1 MGCDKFLS
9 FAIKKKTSEIR
20 EKIKISISVLRGNI
34 IIIERVGN
42 SNQCEYFLKINY
54 IVQGTLY
61 RLNFQLTS
69 QVIKYFDNLVMIF
82 DRLSTCSNVNR
93 DSR

>member
-9 FAIKKKTSEIR
+9 FAIKKKTNEIR

>member
-1 MGCDKFLS
+1 MRKL
-9 FAIKKKTSEIR
+9 K
-20 EKIKISISVLRGNI
+20 SISVLRGNI

-54 IVQGTLY
+54 IVQGTFY
-61 RLNFQLTS
+61 RLNFQLIS